1 MISEPLGRLIL
12 LMLTLFIAFVIYG
25 IGSWAFVYFLFKCEA
40 SRLSYR
46 AGYDTMGYI
55 YNYNPL
61 RMYYKELPM
70 TAADKELI
78 RIIRDSSNELVDI
91 DNLSGIMLMKI
102 HFKRERMREILDD
115 RIMRRAAKTYEMY
128 TQLFGK
134 GKLLLPDMYGHSDR
148 AYEGISSMNDAVVE
162 FNELFYFNKCR

>member
-1 MISEPLGRLIL
+1 MISELLGRLL
-12 LMLTLFIAFVIYG
+12 LVILTLFIAFIIYG
-25 IGSWAFVYFLFKCEA
+25 IGGWTCAYFLLKCEA

-46 AGYDTMGYI
+46 AGYDTIGYI
-55 YNYNPL
+55 HNYNPL

-78 RIIRDSSNELVDI
+78 RIIRDSSHDLVDI

-102 HFKRERMREILDD
+102 HFKREHMREILDD

-148 AYEGISSMNDAVVE
+148 AYEGVSSMDDAVVK